1 MTPPLLR
8 PALGRPIR
16 LLERS
21 DIPAAVD
28 PEGGI
33 LELGLIVTLARR
45 SSGVAG
51 SAFPFSIGEDDSE
64 LVGR

>member
-1 MTPPLLR
+1 MPPLRR

-16 LLERS
+16 LFERS
-21 DIPAAVD
+21 DIPGAVD
-28 PEGGI
+28 AEGGA
-33 LELGLIVTLARR
+33 LELGRIVTLARK

-51 SAFPFSIGEDDSE
+51 SAFPRSLGEDDPE